1 MSRIHRDVT
10 GWTAFLKQ
18 GQTWEITLPQ
28 GVIYAIYNERD
39 GVVRPVRPGPKSQ
52 SVGRP
57 LGRVL
62 SVQEAVVVARAVYRL
77 TQSDDR

>member
-18 GQTWEITLPQ
+18 GQTWEITLPN
-28 GVIYAIYNERD
+28 GRIYAIYNERD
-39 GVVRPVRPGPKSQ
+39 GQVRPVRPGPISQ
-52 SVGRP
+52 NLGRP
-57 LGRVL
+57 IGRVL
-62 SVQEAVVVARAVYRL
+62 NVAEAVIVARSVYRL